1 MMCQVHQRRR
11 SRNDFVSYESTMAT
25 TTTTTPKARMT
36 RQYPMGNHLWVNTE
50 RIQTNRRPLN
60 RNRTLDEMARRHAE
74 HMATSCELVSCT
86 ITLTSTT
93 CDNDGDDTATA
104 FTTTS
109 PIETL
114 LTSSNGRRIQ
124 QTCLRGPSIHIVH
137 QLTMES
143 ASEAKEHILNPNYK
157 EFGMGAVKS
166 SKDQQIYICQLFC

>member
-25 TTTTTPKARMT
+25 TTTTTTTPKASMT

-50 RIQTNRRPLN
+50 RIQTNRRPLH

-74 HMATSCELVSCT
+74 HMASSCELLNCT
-86 ITLTSTT
+86 ITSTSTT
-93 CDNDGDDTATA
+93 TCDDADTAA
-104 FTTTS
+104 VTS
-109 PIETL
+109 TIETL